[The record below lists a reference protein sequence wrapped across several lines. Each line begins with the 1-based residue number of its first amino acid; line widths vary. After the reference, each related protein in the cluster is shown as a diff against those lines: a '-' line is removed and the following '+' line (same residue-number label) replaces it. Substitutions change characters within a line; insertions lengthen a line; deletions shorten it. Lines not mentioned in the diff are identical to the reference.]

1 MNHSGLFFK
10 AAKESATELN
20 KMPPDEW
27 RANCLKIEVEID
39 GCARR
44 DL

>member
-1 MNHSGLFFK
+1 MNLCGLFFE
-10 AAKESATELN
+10 AAKESATEL
-20 KMPPDEW
+20 KTKPPACW